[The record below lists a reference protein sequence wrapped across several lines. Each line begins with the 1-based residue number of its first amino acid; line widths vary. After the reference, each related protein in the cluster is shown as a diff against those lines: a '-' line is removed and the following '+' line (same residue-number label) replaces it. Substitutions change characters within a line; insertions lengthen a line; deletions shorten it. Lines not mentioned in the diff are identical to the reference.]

1 MNAIKKS
8 VMMWLLMT
16 LVIGVF
22 ALNPPEIQCVQPLGG
37 GWIKIFWSCDP
48 SDCINFERYC
58 IYVNNTLQ
66 YTVRANLP
74 GTTLC
79 NYVDYTIAVPNANS
93 YECYLI
99 AYDYNDVP
107 YYSDT
112 IRSINLV
119 VTPSSNRSNAVLTW
133 QPPTSSFNNSWG
145 TTFDIYKK
153 RGFETSFP
161 AQPFASVPISTGS
174 TITYTDISDVCNNS
188 ISYQVG
194 IAHSFQNG
202 SLTSSCPFMSSIIT
216 VNDMIDDSP
225 PTAPVIDSI
234 SVTSNNKVMIGF
246 HETEP
251 YMKHFIIDTSVMV
264 TGPYFQKTTVTGG
277 LTYWIDPSLNPSSNT
292 KYYRVRAV
300 DACDNTSPMTD
311 VLWNMKLSLPST
323 DVCLKSATLNWNKND
338 RPIKDIDH
346 YEVNLSDDRGVTW
359 RTIGTTTDNTYKIE
373 NLNYNQDYIVFVR
386 AANSDRTLTASSN
399 RIEFKIPK
407 PDIADFS
414 YIPSVSVID
423 NQYIQIH
430 ALTRETPPFESITL
444 QRSED
449 GIQFEDFK
457 TQSYITGT
465 ETYVFDDKLADFERK
480 TYYYR
485 TFLTNSCKTSSGY
498 SNISHNIVLRGEN
511 DPLEQTNLLTW
522 NGYDNWD
529 GDVADYTIMRKLER
543 MGFNTVTYVVPAID
557 NYYLDNISQFYES
570 GAKFTYYIEAKE
582 GPNQYGIQGTSCSN
596 HLTITQPPTL
606 YIPNAF
612 RPLGGNN
619 NVFKPANLFV
629 SFDQYRFSIFT
640 RTGECLFI
648 TTNPHEGWNG
658 RKNNNPHS
666 PVCPENV
673 YVYHIEYQLPDGSVM
688 ERSGTV
694 TLLK

>member
-1 MNAIKKS
+1 MLG
-8 VMMWLLMT
+8 LLMT
-16 LVIGVF
+16 LVVGVF
-22 ALNPPEIQCVQPLGG
+22 AQPWNPPIMQCVQPMDGG
-37 GWIKIFWSCDP
+37 RIKFIWSCDQN
-48 SDCINFERYC
+48 DCLHFKEYC
-58 IYVNNTLQ
+58 IYVNSTLQ
-66 YTVRANLP
+66 RTINASP
-74 GTTLC
+74 GETLC
-79 NYVDYTIAVPNANS
+79 DYGDFIISVPNASS
-93 YECYLI
+93 YDCYMI
-99 AYDYNDVP
+99 AYDSNNYP
-107 YYSDT
+107 YPSNT
-112 IRSINLV
+112 IRSINLT
-119 VTPSSNRSNAVLTW
+119 VTPNVSNTRATLNWS
-133 QPPTSSFNNSWG
+133 PPTTSFDNTWG
-145 TTFDIYKK
+145 TSFDIYKK

-161 AQPFASVPISTGS
+161 TQPFASIPRTAGTSYSYI
-174 TITYTDISDVCNNS
+174 DISDVCNDD

-194 IAHSFQNG
+194 ITHSYQNG
-202 SLTSSCPFMSSIIT
+202 SPCPFMSSIIT
-216 VNDMIDDSP
+216 VSNLTDDTP
-225 PTAPVIDSI
+225 PTTPVIDSV

-251 YMKHFIIDTSVMV
+251 YMRHFIIDTSSAV
-264 TGPYFQKTTVTGG
+264 TGPYYQKTTITGG
-277 LTYWIDPSLNPSSNT
+277 LTYWIDPSINPSSNT

-300 DACDNTSPMTD
+300 DSCNNTSPMTD
-311 VLWNMKLSLPST
+311 SLWNMKLSLLST
-323 DVCLKSATLNWNKND
+323 DVCLKSASFNWSKND

-346 YEVNLSDDRGVTW
+346 YEVNLSDDGGATW
-359 RTIGTTTDNTYKIE
+359 RTIGTTTDNSYKIE
-373 NLNYNQDYIVFVR
+373 NLNYNQNYTVLVR

-399 RIEFKIPK
+399 RINFTIPK
-407 PDIADFS
+407 PNIADFS

-423 NQYIQIH
+423 NQYIQIN
-430 ALTRETPPFESITL
+430 ALTRETPQFESITL

-465 ETYVFDDKLADFERK
+465 ETYVFDDKHADFERK

-543 MGFNTVTYVVPAID
+543 QGFNTVTYVVPAIN

-612 RPLGGNN
+612 RPFGGNNN

-629 SFDQYRFSIFT
+629 SYDQYRFSIFS

-673 YVYHIEYQLPDGSVM
+673 YVYHIEYQLPDGTIM